1 MQTVISS
8 PPLRWHMQTHPDMI
22 LTVAQMRAAEQ
33 DLIDHGASVETLM
46 DVAGRGAAEYV
57 WRIAGRCHVTVL
69 CGPGNNGGDGYVIA
83 ESLRGRGGSVSVV
96 AALPPATDAARAAR
110 AAYGGDIL
118 DGAAPVQGEVLVDC
132 LFGSGL
138 SRPLSDDVMK
148 ILTDLAASHTLCVA
162 IDVPS
167 GVDSDR
173 GVLLNQGLPSFD
185 YTLALGAWKYAHWL
199 MPSAQSMGARRLIP
213 IGIAPVQR
221 AAALVAKPSFAPP
234 AMSAHKYMR
243 GLAGIVAGEMPG
255 ATLLAAAAAMHGG
268 AGYVKL
274 FSDTAPAVRPADL
287 VVDGNALDQA
297 LGDERIAALLV
308 GPGLGRSAS
317 MQARLRV
324 ALQNTIPAVCDADA
338 LVLLTQ
344 DMLIDRRAPLVVT
357 PHEGEFARL
366 CDTFDVPRTDKVQ
379 TAQALAQASDMVIV
393 AKGADTVIAAPDGRT
408 VLARPASSWLS
419 VAGTGDVLA
428 GLMVS
433 RLATGKA
440 PFDAACEAVWLHG
453 EAARLSGPV
462 FSAGDLAAHVPAAFA
477 ACL

>member
-1 MQTVISS
+1 
-8 PPLRWHMQTHPDMI
+8 
-22 LTVAQMRAAEQ
+22 
-33 DLIDHGASVETLM
+33 
-46 DVAGRGAAEYV
+46 
-57 WRIAGRCHVTVL
+57 
-69 CGPGNNGGDGYVIA
+69 
-83 ESLRGRGGSVSVV
+83 
-96 AALPPATDAARAAR
+96 
-110 AAYGGDIL
+110 
-118 DGAAPVQGEVLVDC
+118 
-132 LFGSGL
+132 
-138 SRPLSDDVMK
+138 
-148 ILTDLAASHTLCVA
+148 
-162 IDVPS
+162 
-167 GVDSDR
+167 
-173 GVLLNQGLPSFD
+173 
-185 YTLALGAWKYAHWL
+185 
-199 MPSAQSMGARRLIP
+199 
-213 IGIAPVQR
+213 
-221 AAALVAKPSFAPP
+221 
-234 AMSAHKYMR
+234 
-243 GLAGIVAGEMPG
+243 
-255 ATLLAAAAAMHGG
+255 
-268 AGYVKL
+268 
-274 FSDTAPAVRPADL
+274 
-287 VVDGNALDQA
+287 
-297 LGDERIAALLV
+297 
-308 GPGLGRSAS
+308 